1 MAHVSGVSRDQ
12 GALFPERLDDLIPA
26 DSPVRVIDAFVDR
39 LDLASLGFARV
50 EAPEHG
56 RPAYDPADLLKL
68 YLYGYMNRLR
78 STRDL
83 ALACQRNIEVLWLV
97 HRLRP
102 CFKTISTFR
111 AMHGQ
116 ALRGVCRSFVV
127 FARQAGLLSGR
138 VVAVDGSKF
147 AADNGTGR
155 YYTAA
160 QVQRELERIDRR
172 IEAYLE
178 ALDQADAAESDDDDE
193 GDGGG
198 ADPEAVAQALAALER
213 RRSDLETLGEEMA
226 AAGESRR
233 ALTDPD
239 SRKMRTGR
247 GEWVIGYNVQLAVE
261 AEHGLI
267 IHHEVVTD
275 ANDRGQLAPLARG
288 AQAALG
294 GAAVT
299 VVADT
304 GYADAEAAQA
314 CEAAGITPV
323 APRQA
328 PRSHWPALFARARF
342 VYDAEAD
349 TYQCPAG
356 ATLRCRGEVR
366 GQRRYTTPACRT
378 CALKAQCTPGRRR
391 QVTRHRH
398 EAALE
403 AMDGRARSDPYWM
416 RLRRETVE
424 HPFGTLKRGQQARQF
439 LTRRLSG
446 VRGEMALSVVAYNL
460 KRVIAVL
467 GVEALLERLDA
478 MPGQR
483 LAAA

>member
-1 MAHVSGVSRDQ
+1 MGHVSGVSRTQ
-12 GALFPERLDDLIPA
+12 GALFPERLDDLIAA

-39 LDLASLGFARV
+39 LDLGSLGFAHV

-56 RPAYDPADLLKL
+56 RPPYDPADLLKL

-83 ALACQRNIEVLWLV
+83 ALACRRNIEVLWLV
-97 HRLRP
+97 HRLTP

-127 FARQAGLLSGR
+127 FAREAGLLAGR
-138 VVAVDGSKF
+138 VVAIDGSKF
-147 AADNGTGR
+147 AADNGAGR
-155 YYTAA
+155 YHTPA

-178 ALDQADAAESDDDDE
+178 ALDAADAAESDDDDE

-198 ADPEAVAQALAALER
+198 ADPEAVAQALAALAQ
-213 RRSDLETLGEEMA
+213 RRSDLEGLGQEMA
-226 AAGESRR
+226 AAGESSR

-239 SRKMRTGR
+239 SRKMRTGT
-247 GEWVIGYNVQLAVE
+247 GGWVIGYNVQLAVE

-267 IHHEVVTD
+267 IDHEVVTD
-275 ANDRGQLAPLARG
+275 ANDRGQLAARARG

-294 GAAVT
+294 GGPLT

-314 CEAAGITPV
+314 CAEAAITAIV
-323 APRQA
+323 PRQA
-328 PRSHWPALFARARF
+328 PRSHWPAFFARARF
-342 VYDAEAD
+342 VYDGASD

-356 ATLRCRGEVR
+356 ATMRFRGEVR
-366 GQRRYTTPACRT
+366 GQRRYTSPACRT
-378 CALKAQCTPGRRR
+378 CELKEQCTSGRQRT
-391 QVTRHRH
+391 VTRHRH

-403 AMDGRARSDPYWM
+403 AMDARARGDPTWM
-416 RLRRETVE
+416 RLRRATVE

-439 LTRRLSG
+439 LTRRLPG
-446 VRGEMALSVVAYNL
+446 VRGEMALSVMAYNL
-460 KRVIAVL
+460 KRLIGVL
-467 GVEALLERLDA
+467 GVDALLEVLDTVA
-478 MPGQR
+478 SGRP
-483 LAAA
+483 AAA